1 MNWLMKRADSE
12 REKEVYYCCNTVSKQ
27 VHLGKQGITNN
38 LASSKLN
45 DNQE

>member
-1 MNWLMKRADSE
+1 MNWLMKRADK
-12 REKEVYYCCNTVSKQ
+12 EKKLVYYCCNTVSKQ